1 MIALNGISPFLVF
14 YHKVRFYLKDIFM
27 KISLDKIQIQLIE
40 SLLTASHCGRH
51 FHIHYHI

>member
-1 MIALNGISPFLVF
+1 MTLLHICFLAQS
-14 YHKVRFYLKDIFM
+14 KLYLKEILM
-27 KISLDKIQIQLIE
+27 KTSLDKIHIQLIE